1 MEQLSKNGIV
11 GGWHFPAAGM
21 DQFMGGRGG
30 VEGGWRG
37 VEGGGGGM
45 EGGGRVS
52 STGNRRN
59 QGRLHLPWSA
69 EATQQAARPAAPTL
83 RREAGLSRSS
93 HGAAPRPRPSPDLG
107 LPHTVNGPHKAGVS
121 QGEWLFGCNGE

>member
-93 HGAAPRPRPSPDLG
+93 HGAAPRPSPLTRPGSATHREWTPQSR
-107 LPHTVNGPHKAGVS
+107 GVS
-121 QGEWLFGCNGE
+121 GRMAFRM